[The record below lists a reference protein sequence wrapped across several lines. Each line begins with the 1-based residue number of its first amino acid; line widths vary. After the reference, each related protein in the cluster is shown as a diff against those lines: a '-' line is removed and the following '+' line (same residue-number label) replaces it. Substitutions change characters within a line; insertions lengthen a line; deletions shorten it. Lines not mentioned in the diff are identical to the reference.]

1 MTVFHGD
8 FKNIEEGVENC
19 KLEENKTVNEGEPV
33 AEKSLMTK
41 VSEGVKHVIHDIA
54 EGAGLIEEKI
64 EEVAKELVKDVK
76 EYGEQAKTKAVEMEH
91 TLENIDYK
99 GKAYE
104 IEQSIEKSLEGA
116 GKQLS
121 EKAIKLG
128 RAVDRE
134 LAPQQPEPPTE
145 EKTIVQTETH
155 EPIVQ
160 DIN

>member
-1 MTVFHGD
+1 MG
-8 FKNIEEGVENC
+8 
-19 KLEENKTVNEGEPV
+19 
-33 AEKSLMTK
+33 
-41 VSEGVKHVIHDIA
+41 KHVFHDIA
-54 EGAGLIEEKI
+54 EGAGLTEEKI

-91 TLENIDYK
+91 TLENMDYK

-134 LAPQQPEPPTE
+134 LAPQQPEPP
-145 EKTIVQTETH
+145 
-155 EPIVQ
+155 
-160 DIN
+160 